1 MQNND
6 SYSESC
12 LTLHTTVKFIKPG
25 ISSVICDDNNEWQSF
40 IKKQLKRPRAVR
52 YYFNYIHKRYLNYT

>member
-12 LTLHTTVKFIKPG
+12 LTLHITIKLIKPG
-25 ISSVICDDNNEWQSF
+25 IPSGICDDNNEWQSF
-40 IKKQLKRPRAVR
+40 IKKQIIKKNTCSKMLFQL
-52 YYFNYIHKRYLNYT
+52 YS